1 VAAVQ
6 PVCTSKGKIM
16 AKGQQRSNKEVK
28 KPKKDAKQKPV
39 QGGNPMPITTAVMER
54 GKKTK

>member
-1 VAAVQ
+1 
-6 PVCTSKGKIM
+6 M

-28 KPKKDAKQKPV
+28 KPKKDAKSKPV
-39 QGGNPMPITTAVMER
+39 QGGNPMPITTAVLER